1 MPDTSS
7 FPRTVFATLFASP
20 QLFSHLLYHL
30 IASFVCTLGNMA
42 PKQQRVMESDEETM
56 VLSPS
61 CQANRDPP
69 SPAPAVSDDPRDVP
83 PGGFVIL
90 SDGTTA
96 GTMPDSM
103 MNPYTMSIINN
114 MMGLLNRGSSSNN
127 LGGNGDSQVSPV
139 AVFVGNNSGQYMEMN
154 KEMKKVMLMMMML
167 VLKLGRLQHQ
177 VLLVLQVILSR
188 RPRPK
193 LPRRRSAKASVMVSE
208 ESSTAHEIVA

>member
-1 MPDTSS
+1 MRRRWFFLP
-7 FPRTVFATLFASP
+7 V
-20 QLFSHLLYHL
+20 
-30 IASFVCTLGNMA
+30 V
-42 PKQQRVMESDEETM
+42 KQIVI
-56 VLSPS
+56 L
-61 CQANRDPP
+61 

-154 KEMKKVMLMMMML
+154 EGDEEGDDDDDV
-167 VLKLGRLQHQ
+167 GAEAGEAATSST
-177 VLLVLQVILSR
+177 IGTTSD
-188 RPRPK
+188 PK
-193 LPRRRSAKASVMVSE
+193 SKAKAKASKKKKCKGKR
-208 ESSTAHEIVA
+208 HGK

>member
-42 PKQQRVMESDEETM
+42 PKQQRVMESDEETL

-154 KEMKKVMLMMMML
+154 EGDEEGDDDDDV
-167 VLKLGRLQHQ
+167 GAEAGEAATSST
-177 VLLVLQVILSR
+177 IGTTSD
-188 RPRPK
+188 PK
-193 LPRRRSAKASVMVSE
+193 SKAKAKASKKKKCKGKR
-208 ESSTAHEIVA
+208 HGK